1 MDFLDRFR
9 ERVNWSKIF
18 PWFVAALAL
27 GIAVSVLW
35 TVCLLKAGGDGV
47 SSKQQQPRE
56 EKVYMSNLKYAVEI
70 ARSFVGEHWGY
81 YAVQGVLILAAV
93 PVFTILLSSV
103 AARLT
108 EEQSKSNNEN
118 RKLGAWHIFTF
129 VLVLSMALRVLRSH
143 LREMMIP
150 RATAII
156 SAELFERYLKNYET
170 SQSETDEALGDVLYT
185 IRQVTADLTW
195 VVTYWLTDIITIVVM
210 LGVLTIYMSTVK
222 LSFGVASLVFSLAII
237 GVGVLF
243 NLRIVQKVIRFFNS
257 ERKILARG
265 EQYVVNAATITAFN
279 ARSEIQP
286 DLRQYT
292 DQLVRIRRDFTNTE
306 TGYFTVW
313 RVLIVCFFAFVMYG
327 LIRGGG
333 GGAKGAGSSRASG
346 LTRSSMQTLMTV
358 LFLLLYW
365 LLDISADMID
375 MTWRIASVANIYSS
389 DLFNDSRSSAEDSM
403 RDAAVQVSPDTP
415 FEIRNMGFRYDEVL
429 ARAGRA
435 TQEEAEEILL
445 EHAGAAGA
453 AGAAGWTVAPF
464 TLVAKPSDMIVIKGK
479 SGAGKS
485 TLLKL
490 MAGFETPTVGE
501 VRLGDGT
508 STSVKR
514 SVWRRHVLFVSQK
527 WSLFNGSVLDNM
539 LIGSGV
545 SGIDSAQMNAFL
557 AHFGLDAI
565 IPDVGQKAGNSAAT
579 GGGQMSGGMG
589 KIIVLCRAFLRTMPQ
604 EMLATF
610 FAQAK
615 RSHPVPHVVLFDEP
629 LSALDEST
637 RNKVARLI
645 RTAKHPSCI
654 AFFIM
659 HNDDMDSHAT
669 RILEIQQG
677 KVSVRPH
684 RGQASSEK

>member
-9 ERVNWSKIF
+9 ESANWARIF

-27 GIAVSVLW
+27 GIAASVVW
-35 TVCLLKAGGDGV
+35 TVCLLRGEKL
-47 SSKQQQPRE
+47 SERPRPRE
-56 EKVYMSNLKYAVEI
+56 EKVSASNLEYAVEI
-70 ARSFVGEHWGY
+70 VRSFAGEHWGY
-81 YAVQGVLILAAV
+81 YAVQGALILAVV
-93 PVFTILLSSV
+93 PTFTILLSSV
-103 AARLT
+103 SSRFT
-108 EEQSKSNNEN
+108 EEQSKSGNEN

-129 VLVLSMALRVLRSH
+129 VLVLTMALRVLRSH
-143 LREMMIP
+143 LREMMVP
-150 RATAII
+150 RATAMI
-156 SAELFERYLKNYET
+156 SSELFERYLKNYET

-185 IRQVTADLTW
+185 IRQVTENLTW
-195 VVTYWLTDIITIVVM
+195 VVTYWLTDIITLVVM
-210 LGVLTIYMSTVK
+210 LGVLTIYMSTVR
-222 LSFGVASLVFSLAII
+222 LRFGVASLVFSVAII
-237 GVGVLF
+237 GVGILF
-243 NLRIVQKVIRFFNS
+243 NLSIVQKVVRFFNS

-265 EQYVVNAATITAFN
+265 EQYVVNAPTITAFN

-286 DLRQYT
+286 ELRQYT
-292 DQLVRIRRDFTNTE
+292 DNLVRVRRDFTNTE
-306 TGYFTVW
+306 TGYYTVW

-333 GGAKGAGSSRASG
+333 AKGAGRSPASG
-346 LTRSSMQTLMTV
+346 LTRSSMQTLITV

-375 MTWRIASVANIYSS
+375 MTWRIAPVANIYAS
-389 DLFNDSRSSAEDSM
+389 DLFNESRSSAEDST
-403 RDAAVQVSPDTP
+403 REAAMQVSPDMP
-415 FEIRNMGFRYDEVL
+415 FEIRDMGFRYDEVL

-435 TQEEAEEILL
+435 TQEEADEILL
-445 EHAGAAGA
+445 ESAGEGA
-453 AGAAGWTVAPF
+453 EAAGWTVAPF
-464 TLVAKPSDMIVIKGK
+464 TLIAKPADMIVIKGK

-501 VRLGDGT
+501 VRLGGGT
-508 STSVKR
+508 STSVKK

-565 IPDVGQKAGNSAAT
+565 IPDVGQQVGNSAAT

-610 FAQAK
+610 FARAK
-615 RSHPVPHVVLFDEP
+615 RSHALPHVVLFDEP
-629 LSALDEST
+629 LSALDENS

-645 RTAKHPSCI
+645 RTAKPPACI

-659 HNDDMDSHAT
+659 HNDDMDRHAT
-669 RILEIQQG
+669 RILEIRNGRLVDGNQ
-677 KVSVRPH
+677 K
-684 RGQASSEK
+684 